1 MDFCKIAE
9 GFGVTAYR
17 VTEKQKFEEVFK
29 KAVADRKPALIEVII
44 DDDDK
49 VFPMC
54 SPGAALKDTFDET
67 DLKLKKEQ

>member
-1 MDFCKIAE
+1 MATPTCITVKASGTYDILLTKGGLARIGETLSERFKPCTIAI
-9 GFGVTAYR
+9 
-17 VTEKQKFEEVFK
+17 
-29 KAVADRKPALIEVII
+29 LS
-44 DDDDK
+44 DDK

>member
-1 MDFCKIAE
+1 M
-9 GFGVTAYR
+9 
-17 VTEKQKFEEVFK
+17 FK